1 MKKEDILKL
10 LVSISLPLLAGFI
23 GSYFTTPYI
32 ETWYANLSKPS
43 LNPPN
48 FIFAPVW
55 TTLYILMGISLF
67 LVWRSDN
74 QKEVKKISFIFF
86 GTQLILN
93 SSWSIIF
100 FALQNPQIA
109 LINIFILW
117 IFIILTI
124 GSFLRISKVAG
135 VILIPYFIWV
145 SFASYLN
152 YAIYI
157 LN

>member
-1 MKKEDILKL
+1 MKKENILKL
-10 LVSISLPLLAGFI
+10 VISISLPLLAGFI
-23 GSYFTTPYI
+23 GSYFTIPYI
-32 ETWYANLSKPS
+32 ETWYSGLNKPT

-48 FIFAPVW
+48 YIFAPVW
-55 TTLYILMGISLF
+55 TVLYIFMGVSLF
-67 LVWRSDN
+67 LVWKSD
-74 QKEVKKISFIFF
+74 KKISEKKNSFIFF
-86 GTQLILN
+86 ATQLILN

-100 FALQNPQIA
+100 FGLQNPQLA

-117 IFIILTI
+117 LFIILTI
-124 GSFLRISKVAG
+124 LSFFKISKIAS
-135 VILIPYFIWV
+135 VILIPYLLWV